1 MSRNIFR
8 ESHVTELENTENFQ
22 NNQMGIINQMIY
34 IGYSLVKE
42 GVVAVENS
50 RILQGVSVSFGITT

>member
-1 MSRNIFR
+1 
-8 ESHVTELENTENFQ
+8 
-22 NNQMGIINQMIY
+22 MIY